1 MLSKMKNIFE
11 AQKKMN
17 DIKKGLEKVV
27 VDHEAAQGQIKITM
41 SGTQRVIS
49 ISINESLLA
58 SDKKGRLEKEL
69 VNCINAAADKVQ
81 KVAAEQL
88 KSVMGDLKIPGM

>member
-1 MLSKMKNIFE
+1 MLGKLKNVFE

-17 DIKKGLEKVV
+17 DIKKGLEKVI
-27 VDHEAAQGQIKITM
+27 VDYEQGQIKITM
-41 SGTQRVIS
+41 SGTQKVMAIT
-49 ISINESLLA
+49 IDESLLRA
-58 SDKKGRLEKEL
+58 DKKSSLEKNI
-69 VNCINAAADKVQ
+69 VNCINGAADKVQ

>member
-1 MLSKMKNIFE
+1 MLDKMKNIFE

-17 DIKKGLEKVV
+17 DIKKSLEKIMVE
-27 VDHEAAQGQIKITM
+27 HEIAQGKIKITM
-41 SGTQRVIS
+41 SGTQRVLSVEIDPS
-49 ISINESLLA
+49 FLQA
-58 SDKKGRLEKEL
+58 DKKDKLEKEL
-69 VNCINAAADKVQ
+69 VNGINGAADKIQ

>member
-17 DIKKGLEKVV
+17 DIKRSLENVI
-27 VDHEAAQGQIKITM
+27 VDHEVCPGQIKITM
-41 SGTQRVIS
+41 SGTQKVIS
-49 ISINESLLA
+49 LEIDQSFLQA
-58 SDKKGRLEKEL
+58 DKKDKLEKEL
-69 VNCINAAADKVQ
+69 VNGINAASDKVQ

>member
-1 MLSKMKNIFE
+1 MLNKMKNIFE

-17 DIKKGLEKVV
+17 DIKKNLEKVI
-27 VDHEAAQGQIKITM
+27 VDHEACQGKIKITM
-41 SGTQRVIS
+41 NGTQRVQGI
-49 ISINESLLA
+49 IIDQSLLQA
-58 SDKKGRLEKEL
+58 DNKAKLEKEL
-69 VNCINAAADKVQ
+69 VNCINAASDKVQ

>member
-1 MLSKMKNIFE
+1 MLGKLKNVFE

-27 VDHEAAQGQIKITM
+27 VDFELGQIKITM
-41 SGTQRVIS
+41 SGTQRVMS
-49 ISINESLLA
+49 VSINESLLT
-58 SDKKGRLEKEL
+58 SDKKAKLEKDM
-69 VNCINAAADKVQ
+69 VDCINGAANKVQ

>member
-1 MLSKMKNIFE
+1 MLGKLKNIFE

-17 DIKKGLEKVV
+17 DIKKGLEKVII
-27 VDHEAAQGQIKITM
+27 DHETAQGQIKITM
-41 SGTQRVIS
+41 SGTQRVIAVV
-49 ISINESLLA
+49 INEALLVA
-58 SDKKGRLEKEL
+58 DKKERLEKEL
-69 VNCINAAADKVQ
+69 VNGINAASDKVQ